1 MFQLDDHPATLTNL
15 NSRIE
20 RHGEDRQ
27 LAVDI
32 KFDLQASNEILE
44 SIQPGLRDSLFRKP
58 GKGEQQALPIDG
70 NVLTQVKFPSLAPV
84 SLTHEFTG
92 YEIEIGGELES
103 TDPIVLVDVKVKKIT
118 IAALEG
124 GSVTLTFTASCEA
137 EPADLTDLAEAL
149 IRKGVLLSMT
159 PPAKQDEANNQEP
172 QKDAA

>member
-1 MFQLDDHPATLTNL
+1 MFELNDHSASITNL

-20 RHGEDRQ
+20 RHGDDRQ

-32 KFDLQASNEILE
+32 KFELQASNELLE

-70 NVLTQVKFPSLAPV
+70 NTLTAVKFPSLAPV

-92 YEIEIGGELES
+92 YEIEMGGDLDA

-118 IAALEG
+118 ITPLEG
-124 GSVTLTFTASCEA
+124 GSVTLNFTASCEA
-137 EPADLTDLAEAL
+137 EPADLTDIAEAL
-149 IRKGVLLSMT
+149 IREDVRLTMT
-159 PPAKQDEANNQEP
+159 PPAKQDTEEEQDEA
-172 QKDAA
+172 A